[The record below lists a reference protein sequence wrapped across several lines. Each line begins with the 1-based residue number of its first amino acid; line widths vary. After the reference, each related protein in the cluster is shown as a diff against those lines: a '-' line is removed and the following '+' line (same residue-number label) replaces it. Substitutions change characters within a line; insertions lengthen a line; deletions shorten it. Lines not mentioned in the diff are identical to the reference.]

1 MWVCICPGSS
11 ISLTAPTAVR
21 PQCPRAKRTQAS
33 ASWELDK
40 GAGVLTE
47 ITCRLKGYT
56 SRSPRGLQKPW
67 KMLSSSLTLWGV
79 EANCAVMEPEWREC
93 RSRSGDMAKK
103 EGISEFW
110 DVNN

>member
-1 MWVCICPGSS
+1 
-11 ISLTAPTAVR
+11 
-21 PQCPRAKRTQAS
+21 
-33 ASWELDK
+33 
-40 GAGVLTE
+40 
-47 ITCRLKGYT
+47 
-56 SRSPRGLQKPW
+56 
-67 KMLSSSLTLWGV
+67 MLSSSLTLWGV